1 MSKKSKPWPVV
12 GTIRKNENGSYIVFN
27 DNVTILV
34 DGQEVKMNNSRSAM
48 LQSPVDKLEGL
59 IKRGFIEEK
68 DVEAK
73 RAQAQETNQW
83 LKYEIVVP
91 PPKE

>member
-1 MSKKSKPWPVV
+1 MKKKSKPWPVV

-27 DNVTILV
+27 ENVTILV
-34 DGQEVKMNNSRSAM
+34 DGQEVKMNNMRSAM
-48 LQSPVDKLEGL
+48 LQSPIDKLERL
-59 IKRGFIEEK
+59 IKRGFIDEK
-68 DVEAK
+68 DVEAR
-73 RAQAQETNQW
+73 RAQAQETNRW